1 MVSERIQRH
10 IDRLLNDADGAVAR
24 FDWDAVRQCAEA
36 VLRLDPANVD
46 ALSFLRAAYTMTLAP
61 VTRLKQPLMCPVQ
74 ANFRATSLRQ
84 SPMGAIRWRNSLAKA
99 ERRWSISRE
108 AQTMGRLG
116 SHPHSPPLF

>member
-10 IDRLLNDADGAVAR
+10 IDRPLNDADEALAR
-24 FDWDAVRQCAEA
+24 FDWDAVASAPRPSFDST
-36 VLRLDPANVD
+36 LPTST
-46 ALSFLRAAYTMTLAP
+46 LSVSCVQPTMTLAP
-61 VTRLKQPLMCPVQ
+61 VTRLKQPLMCPAQ
-74 ANFRATSLRQ
+74 ANLRTTSLRQ
-84 SPMGAIRWRNSLAKA
+84 SQKGAIRWRNSLAKA

>member
-24 FDWDAVRQCAEA
+24 FDWDAVASAPRPSFDST
-36 VLRLDPANVD
+36 LPTST
-46 ALSFLRAAYTMTLAP
+46 LSVSCVQPTMTLAP